1 MLRMG
6 GPGTRSAE
14 LVTRVLTAAVLMA
27 TTVAALLLCPTPL
40 VAALLGIVVLLGARE
55 WSALAG
61 AAGGAVRA
69 GYLIVTALLLAAV
82 YKWIGTGTALRIALP
97 ALAWW
102 ILAAILVLRYQ
113 ASGRP
118 PPRGLWWR
126 LPAGWAIMLPAW
138 ATLVFLH
145 RTHGPAGVFALV
157 VLVWVA
163 DTAAYLF
170 GRRYGRRR
178 LASRVSPGKSW
189 EGLLAA
195 VVAGAV
201 FALWSAAWVAVP
213 GGLRWH
219 YALLAVGVVLLS
231 VVGDLTE
238 SLFKRVAGLKDSG
251 SVLPG
256 HGGVLDRVDSL
267 TAAAPAFLL
276 GLHWLEGS
284 A

>member
-1 MLRMG
+1 MG
-6 GPGTRSAE
+6 GPGTSAAE
-14 LVTRVLTAAVLMA
+14 LVTRVLTAAVLVVA
-27 TTVAALLLCPTPL
+27 SVAALLWLPTPL
-40 VAALLGIVVLLGARE
+40 VAALLGIVVLLGAWE

-61 AAGGAVRA
+61 PTGGTVRA
-69 GYLIVTALLLAAV
+69 CYLVLTALLLAGM
-82 YKWIGTGTALRIALP
+82 YEWIGAGAALPIALP

-102 ILAAILVLRYQ
+102 FLATALVLRYQ
-113 ASGRP
+113 VAGRP
-118 PPRGLWWR
+118 PPGGLWWR

-145 RTHGPAGVFALV
+145 RTHGPAGVFALL
-157 VLVWVA
+157 VLIWVA
-163 DTAAYLF
+163 DSAAYLF

-195 VVAGAV
+195 VAASAL
-201 FALWSAAWVAVP
+201 FALSSAAWVAVP
-213 GGLRWH
+213 GSMRWH

-238 SLFKRVAGLKDSG
+238 SLFKRVAGVKDSG
-251 SVLPG
+251 SLLPG

>member
-1 MLRMG
+1 MD

-14 LVTRVLTAAVLMA
+14 LVTRVLTAAVLVVA
-27 TTVAALLLCPTPL
+27 SAAALLWFPTPL
-40 VAALLGIVVLLGARE
+40 VAAMLGIVVLLGARE
-55 WSALAG
+55 WLALAG
-61 AAGGAVRA
+61 PTGDTVRA
-69 GYLIVTALLLAAV
+69 GYLAVTALLLFAI
-82 YKWIGTGTALRIALP
+82 YQWIGTGAALPIALP

-102 ILAAILVLRYQ
+102 FLAAVLVLRYQ
-113 ASGRP
+113 VAGRP
-118 PPRGLWWR
+118 PPGGLWWR

-145 RTHGPAGVFALV
+145 RTHGPAGVFALL
-157 VLVWVA
+157 VLIWVA
-163 DTAAYLF
+163 DSAAYLF
-170 GRRYGRRR
+170 GRRYGRCR

-195 VVAGAV
+195 VAASAV

-213 GGLRWH
+213 GGMRWQ

-251 SVLPG
+251 SLLPG

>member
-1 MLRMG
+1 MG

-14 LVTRVLTAAVLMA
+14 WVTRVLTAAVLMA
-27 TTVAALLLCPTPL
+27 ASVAALMLCPTPL
-40 VAALLGIVVLLGARE
+40 VAALLGIVVLLGAWE

-61 AAGGAVRA
+61 VIGSAARA
-69 GYLIVTALLLAAV
+69 GYLVVTALLLAAI
-82 YKWIGTGTALRIALP
+82 YIWIGTGAALPIALP

-102 ILAAILVLRYQ
+102 VLAAILVLRYQ
-113 ASGRP
+113 VSGRP

-145 RTHGPAGVFALV
+145 RTHGPAGVFAL
-157 VLVWVA
+157 LALIWVA
-163 DTAAYLF
+163 DSAAYLF

-195 VVAGAV
+195 VLASAV
-201 FALWSAAWVAVP
+201 FALSSATWVAVP
-213 GGLRWH
+213 GGMRWH

-251 SVLPG
+251 SLLPG

>member
-1 MLRMG
+1 MG
-6 GPGTRSAE
+6 GPGTRYAE
-14 LVTRVLTAAVLMA
+14 LTTRVLTAAVLMA
-27 TTVAALLLCPTPL
+27 ASVAALMLCPTPL
-40 VAALLGIVVLLGARE
+40 LAALLGAVVLLGAWE

-61 AAGGAVRA
+61 VTGRAARA
-69 GYLIVTALLLAAV
+69 GYLVLTAGLLAAV
-82 YKWIGTGTALRIALP
+82 YGWIGTGAAVLIALP

-102 ILAAILVLRYQ
+102 ALAAFLALRYQ
-113 ASGRP
+113 VSGRP

-138 ATLVFLH
+138 ATLIFLH
-145 RTHGPAGVFALV
+145 RTHGPAGVFAL
-157 VLVWVA
+157 LALIWVA
-163 DTAAYLF
+163 DSAAYLF

-178 LASRVSPGKSW
+178 LASRVSPGKTW
-189 EGLLAA
+189 EGLVAA
-195 VVAGAV
+195 VVASAL
-201 FALWSAAWVAVP
+201 FAAWSAAWVAVP
-213 GGLRWH
+213 AGLRWH
-219 YALLAVGVVLLS
+219 YALLAVGVVLVS

-251 SVLPG
+251 SLLPG

-276 GLHWLEGS
+276 GLYWLEGS

>member
-1 MLRMG
+1 M
-6 GPGTRSAE
+6 
-14 LVTRVLTAAVLMA
+14 
-27 TTVAALLLCPTPL
+27 
-40 VAALLGIVVLLGARE
+40 
-55 WSALAG
+55 
-61 AAGGAVRA
+61 
-69 GYLIVTALLLAAV
+69 
-82 YKWIGTGTALRIALP
+82 
-97 ALAWW
+97 
-102 ILAAILVLRYQ
+102 
-113 ASGRP
+113 
-118 PPRGLWWR
+118 
-126 LPAGWAIMLPAW
+126 
-138 ATLVFLH
+138 
-145 RTHGPAGVFALV
+145 
-157 VLVWVA
+157 
-163 DTAAYLF
+163 
-170 GRRYGRRR
+170 
-178 LASRVSPGKSW
+178 SPGKSW

-284 A
+284 V